1 MNAILLGSWG
11 AGWSEKHT
19 MAFWA
24 LGRANGPEA
33 PAFDQSWK
41 PGDFEESGVSRS
53 PRSTI
58 NGSTW
63 GHAGPADQVSLAAI
77 APITLASIAWR
88 VPAAAPARWPAWV
101 RNSAARPASF
111 FPASSLA

>member
-1 MNAILLGSWG
+1 MPFSWAPGEPEVRKAHHGILG
-11 AGWSEKHT
+11 
-19 MAFWA
+19 

-41 PGDFEESGVSRS
+41 PGDFEEPEVSRS

-63 GHAGPADQVSLAAI
+63 GRAGPADQLSLAAI

-101 RNSAARPASF
+101 RN
-111 FPASSLA
+111 